1 MSDVKPEF
9 PVRTG
14 RGDVPDAG
22 DLLHHDRGGGGAAL
36 GLPNELSQ
44 LQPGPGAG
52 QTTPPPLRP
61 RRTDNNKSYNR
72 ELERVL
78 LSFPRR
84 QEKGRQYSG
93 SSKSQDLSSL
103 ERLNF

>member
-44 LQPGPGAG
+44 LQPGSGAG

-61 RRTDNNKSYNR
+61 QGADNNKSNNR
-72 ELERVL
+72 ESENCFIVFLKSPRIARKGKDDITARLQSPKISL
-78 LSFPRR
+78 L
-84 QEKGRQYSG
+84 
-93 SSKSQDLSSL
+93 
-103 ERLNF
+103 